1 MKNLDWGQLTDDLL
15 ETLVLNQR
23 SLAEKCRVTQQ
34 SVSNWK
40 TGIRNPGVYARHA
53 LRELAKEANLK
64 IEDYRVAEDAEAI
77 TTEGIKLN
85 AKVSEFAIKLNGA
98 TAQQQA
104 KIIEMAEFV
113 LAKGE

>member
-53 LRELAKEANLK
+53 LRELSKEANLQL
-64 IEDYRVAEDAEAI
+64 EDYKVAEEANPVSVD
-77 TTEGIKLN
+77 GVKLSSNVADFALKLN
-85 AKVSEFAIKLNGA
+85 DAS
-98 TAQQQA
+98 AQQQA